1 MESGDIVTLDYEAW
15 VADSDDLLETTD
27 EDLARDHGIYDGG
40 RVYGP
45 VPVILGDNDLVEGLE
60 EAVLKADV
68 GSEQEVEIPP
78 EKGYGE
84 RDPDDVE
91 IFSRREFRKRDITPE
106 PGTEVQ
112 IRNRRGRVIS
122 VTPGRVRVDFNPRL
136 AGQTLRYTF
145 TVRDL
150 LKDPAEK
157 VEAIIAAT
165 YNRSHAEDFEIH
177 VDEETARIVLPDISK
192 FDPNWF
198 DKKADIIDK
207 IRNHAGV
214 REVVFIEE
222 HAMPEGAEEEAD
234 EEGEEDPV
242 VEASE
247 EDPSETEAAE
257 SSIDESEEE

>member
-45 VPVILGDNDLVEGLE
+45 IPVILGDNELVEGLE
-60 EAVLKADV
+60 EAVLEADV
-68 GSEQEVEIPP
+68 GAEQEIEIPP

-207 IRNHAGV
+207 IRNHADV

-234 EEGEEDPV
+234 EEGEEEPV

-257 SSIDESEEE
+257 SGIDESEEE

>member
-1 MESGDIVTLDYEAW
+1 MEAGDIVTLDYEAW

-45 VPVILGDNDLVEGLE
+45 VPVIIGDNDLVEGLE
-60 EAVLKADV
+60 EAVSKADV
-68 GSEQEVEIPP
+68 GTEQTVEIPP

-214 REVVFIEE
+214 REVVLLEE
-222 HAMPEGAEEEAD
+222 HAMPEGAEEDEGD
-234 EEGEEDPV
+234 EEPV

-247 EDPSETEAAE
+247 EAPEDTEI
-257 SSIDESEEE
+257 SDSGMDESEEE

>member
-60 EAVLKADV
+60 EAVLEADV

-91 IFSRREFRKRDITPE
+91 IFSRREFRKRDITPD

-136 AGQTLRYTF
+136 AGQTLRYAF

-157 VEAIIAAT
+157 VEAIIGAT
-165 YNRSHAEDFEIH
+165 YNQSHAEDFEIH

-198 DKKADIIDK
+198 QQKADIIDK
-207 IRNHAGV
+207 IRNHADV

-234 EEGEEDPV
+234 EEGEEEPV

-257 SSIDESEEE
+257 SGIDESEEE

>member
-1 MESGDIVTLDYEAW
+1 MEHGDIITLDYEAW
-15 VADSDDLLETTD
+15 VAETEDLLETTD

-45 VPVILGDNDLVEGLE
+45 IPVILGDNDLVEGLE
-60 EAVLKADV
+60 EAVLDAEIGTD
-68 GSEQEVEIPP
+68 QEIEVPP

-136 AGQTLRYTF
+136 AGQTLRYKF
-145 TVRDL
+145 VVRDL

-177 VDEETARIVLPDISK
+177 VDEETARVVLPDISK

-207 IRNHAGV
+207 IRNHADV

-222 HAMPEGAEEEAD
+222 HAMPEGAGEEPD
-234 EEGEEDPV
+234 EGEEPV
-242 VEASE
+242 VEASDE
-247 EDPSETEAAE
+247 EPADTEVRE
-257 SSIDESEEE
+257 SDLDESEEE